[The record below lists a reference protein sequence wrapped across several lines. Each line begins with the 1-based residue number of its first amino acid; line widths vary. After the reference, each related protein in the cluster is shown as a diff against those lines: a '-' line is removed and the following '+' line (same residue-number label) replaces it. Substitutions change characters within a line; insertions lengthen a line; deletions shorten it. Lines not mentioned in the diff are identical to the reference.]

1 MQIVQQ
7 ELNLIPTLSV
17 AENLL
22 LGRYP
27 QLWGV
32 INRRRLHEQARAALD
47 RFGLQEID
55 TDQSAGSLGV
65 GQQQMLEI
73 AAALDRKC
81 KLLILDEPTA
91 ALSAGP
97 VKRRRCNMRCR
108 NIRII
113 PLKKRCYEWKVW
125 QAGLFGMSVFPFRP
139 ASVMESQV
147 WWERDGPNY
156 CG

>member
-1 MQIVQQ
+1 MLLNGVTYSPVDKRFAESLGVQIVQQ

-81 KLLILDEPTA
+81 ELLILDEPTA
-91 ALSAGP
+91 ALREKRSGCLRDWMYCVRGAWALFISAIAWM
-97 VKRRRCNMRCR
+97 KSR
-108 NIRII
+108 
-113 PLKKRCYEWKVW
+113 
-125 QAGLFGMSVFPFRP
+125 GLPI
-139 ASVMESQV
+139 
-147 WWERDGPNY
+147 D
-156 CG
+156 